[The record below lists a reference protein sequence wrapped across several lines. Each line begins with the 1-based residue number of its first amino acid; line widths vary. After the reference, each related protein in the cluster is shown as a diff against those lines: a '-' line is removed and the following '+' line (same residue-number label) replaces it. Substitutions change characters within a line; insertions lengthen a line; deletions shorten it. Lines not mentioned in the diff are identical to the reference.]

1 MGRGGGGGSE
11 GGWLL
16 NLLFNRPT
24 FSTDVSRSQRF
35 VWSFRRAGKSDGCKW
50 ILDREDDLFNP
61 ADVRRPRVSKIKKK
75 KIDKFARD
83 RCQFEQP
90 NTKYF
95 FFSSSSF
102 CSVVLYTMPWWL
114 DGMYDIWRFLSF
126 LLLFKK
132 NHTCKIIRKMKRI
145 SLSRFNDSLL
155 RIEVRV
161 NKFINF
167 YSNYLT
173 RI

>member
-75 KIDKFARD
+75 KNRQICERSMPI
-83 RCQFEQP
+83 RT
-90 NTKYF
+90 TKHEVFF

-145 SLSRFNDSLL
+145 SLCLDSMILC
-155 RIEVRV
+155 
-161 NKFINF
+161 
-167 YSNYLT
+167 
-173 RI
+173 